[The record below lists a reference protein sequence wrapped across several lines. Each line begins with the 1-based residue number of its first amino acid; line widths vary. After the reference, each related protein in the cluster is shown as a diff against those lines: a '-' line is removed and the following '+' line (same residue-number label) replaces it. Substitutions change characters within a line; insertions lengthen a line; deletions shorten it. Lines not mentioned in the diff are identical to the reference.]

1 MALRIDTS
9 NLVIIQ
15 AQSSHV
21 CMNRVK
27 IDYANVPTQNGYK
40 KAVLVL
46 VSLLFLKT
54 ASYFYG
60 EQGWHSFETIPLS
73 SIFKS
78 RHPRHFL
85 VEFVVGFLLCYQG
98 FFSGCSCFPQKPTF
112 PGSTSTRNVDLLPL
126 ETLFTIYH
134 NYDASPFSFAVT
146 ACVRKAKKT
155 R

>member
-21 CMNRVK
+21 CMNCVK

-78 RHPRHFL
+78 RHRRHFL

-112 PGSTSTRNVDLLPL
+112 PIRLGMWICYLLKRYLLFIIIMTPL
-126 ETLFTIYH
+126 P
-134 NYDASPFSFAVT
+134 SPLQ
-146 ACVRKAKKT
+146 
-155 R
+155 